1 MGELNVYGVYVPIFL
16 VQAILAFVLW
26 KILCLG
32 TDRLI
37 ENEWITLPSIF
48 NLCTYLILLWLC
60 HWLFI

>member
-37 ENEWITLPSIF
+37 EKEGIALPSIF

>member
-37 ENEWITLPSIF
+37 ENEWIAFPSIF